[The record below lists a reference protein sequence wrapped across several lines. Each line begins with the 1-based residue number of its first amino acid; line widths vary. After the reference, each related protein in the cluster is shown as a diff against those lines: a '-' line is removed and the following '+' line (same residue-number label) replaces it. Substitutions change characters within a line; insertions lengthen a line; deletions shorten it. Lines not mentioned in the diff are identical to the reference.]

1 MQQKVQFITTILHNP
16 DLLILDEPFSG
27 FDPINTEIIKKIISD
42 LKSEGKTIILS
53 THIME
58 QVEQLCDHICLIDKG
73 KMILSGMVREIKK
86 NYGRDTIL
94 MEWDGDDLFL
104 NEFSNIKYINRSNNR
119 AEFRITDGLTPMLI
133 LQKASQKN
141 NIYKFELAEP
151 SLNEIFIDV
160 VTKQGVDNES

>member
-1 MQQKVQFITTILHNP
+1 
-16 DLLILDEPFSG
+16 
-27 FDPINTEIIKKIISD
+27 
-42 LKSEGKTIILS
+42 
-53 THIME
+53 
-58 QVEQLCDHICLIDKG
+58 
-73 KMILSGMVREIKK
+73 MVREIKK
-86 NYGRDTIL
+86 NYGRDTII
-94 MEWDGDDLFL
+94 MEWDGDDSFL

-119 AEFRITDGLTPMLI
+119 AEFRITDGLSPMMI